1 MRTKRNRFSCGRLG
15 LIGVGVLAVSLA
27 HVSVFADEADDAL
40 ALARRTLDYVA
51 KSVPEKTLKPYAR
64 ELKVD
69 ATWLA
74 SETNAAYRA
83 GIARDI
89 AQLRRRIL
97 FLHPDLQFDRLLCVQ
112 RGIPY
117 HHDPHEVDQYVGR
130 YSRPG
135 PGLIALDD
143 WKTVPRKTELLKG
156 KLPKGTVLNPDLH
169 WNADRVLFAFCDHEA
184 KPPADAQ
191 ALKAHRDIVNF
202 TPWMA
207 AADPTS
213 PLCDRKEGEYTVMHH
228 RYFIYEAAVDGSWLR
243 QITGGADD
251 PMETREGRQTVL
263 IEDIDPCYLPDGGFV
278 FSSTRGQNFGRCH
291 WGRWTPSFLL
301 YRGELPPVG
310 SSGGARKIRQ
320 LSFGEAN
327 EWEPTVLDDG
337 RIGYTR
343 WDYVNRNA
351 VWHQSLWAIRPDG
364 TGVSHLYGNY
374 SENICVETELK
385 TIPGSPLL
393 VATAAA
399 HHNITSG
406 SLFLLDLA
414 KGEDGL
420 EPVIRLTPEVPFPES
435 EGWKLGGTYCSPMPV
450 NDTLFF
456 CAYSAE
462 PLSFPSGHPRHHAN
476 SCGACWPT
484 QAAYGI
490 WLVDTLGGRELIYKD
505 PAISTFNPIPLV
517 KRKRPPVLAS
527 VLPPAETAP
536 TSGVCYV
543 ENVYDTR
550 TDLPRGSVKA
560 LRINKLINLP
570 ICRRRTTN
578 AGRDLDLYKESL
590 GTVPVED
597 DGSAAFRIPFGEP
610 IQLQAIDTNG
620 MAILTMRSFIF
631 AQKGE
636 IQGCVG
642 CHENKSQAAPTMPK
656 TNTKARLGAIHD
668 PVPEVDLGYA
678 GPFSFARSIQPI
690 FDRKCISCHGLSEK
704 GTFSLIGTDAT
715 ANLIARKQLAYIESY
730 EETHYSKAYDYFA
743 AASGLTKKLRKG
755 HGPKLTDDEWKKLIL
770 WMDFG
775 VSRYATAAGYGWNG
789 PDAREIDPAGERAL
803 RQAVQARLGAKVA
816 AQPFDALVN
825 RGDERLSRVLDLIGG
840 TSAPDYAPFLDLC
853 RKALKPIP
861 WHDIQG
867 TCGRDDACECRSCWV
882 RRGGYND
889 PKVLHGK

>member
-1 MRTKRNRFSCGRLG
+1 MIMR
-15 LIGVGVLAVSLA
+15 VAAAMVLVAACVVAA
-27 HVSVFADEADDAL
+27 HADEADDAL
-40 ALARRTLDYVA
+40 ALARRTFDYVA
-51 KSVPEKTLKPYAR
+51 KSVPAQTLKPYAR
-64 ELKVD
+64 ELKID
-69 ATWLA
+69 AEWLA
-74 SETNAAYRA
+74 GETNAAYRA
-83 GIARDI
+83 GIGREI
-89 AQLRRRIL
+89 AKLRRRIL

-135 PGLIALDD
+135 PGLVALDN
-143 WKTVPRKTELLKG
+143 WRAIPKKTELLKG
-156 KLPKGTVLNPDLH
+156 KMPKGTTLNPDLH
-169 WNADRVLFAFCDHEA
+169 WDADRVLFAFCDHEA
-184 KPPADAQ
+184 KPPADAKS
-191 ALKAHRDIVNF
+191 LNVHRDIVRF

-207 AADPTS
+207 EADPTS
-213 PLCDRKEGEYTVMHH
+213 PLCDRTNGEYTVMHR
-228 RYFIYEAAVDGSWLR
+228 RYFIYEAAADGSWVR
-243 QITGGADD
+243 QITGGPDD
-251 PMETREGRQTVL
+251 PMETRKGRQTVL
-263 IEDIDPCYLPDGGFV
+263 VEDADPCYLPDGGFV
-278 FSSTRGQNFGRCH
+278 FTSTRGQNFGRCH

-310 SSGGARKIRQ
+310 EQAKGAQRIRQ

-343 WDYVNRNA
+343 WDYINRNA
-351 VWHQSLWAIRPDG
+351 IWHQSLWAIRPDG

-374 SENICVETELK
+374 SENICVATELK
-385 TIPGSPLL
+385 TIPRSSLL

-406 SLFLLDLA
+406 ALFLLDLS

-420 EPVIRLTPEVPFPES
+420 APVIRLTPEVPFPEG

-456 CAYSAE
+456 CAYSEE
-462 PLSFPSGHPRHHAN
+462 PLSFPLGHPRWPHKG
-476 SCGACWPT
+476 SGATWPT

-505 PAISTFNPIPLV
+505 PEISTFNPIPV
-517 KRKRPPVLAS
+517 VRRKRPPVLAS
-527 VLPPAETAP
+527 VLPPAESAP

-543 ENVYDTR
+543 ENVYETR
-550 TDLPRGSVKA
+550 TDLPKGSVKA
-560 LRINKLINLP
+560 LRVNKIINLP
-570 ICRRRTTN
+570 VCMRRTLN
-578 AGRDLDLYKESL
+578 ASADLDLYKESL

-597 DGSAAFRIPFGEP
+597 DGSAAFRIPSGEP

-642 CHENKSQAAPTMPK
+642 CHENKSQAAPSTPK
-656 TNTKARLGAIHD
+656 TNTKARLGQVHD
-668 PVPEVDLGYA
+668 PVPEIDLGYT
-678 GPFSFARSIQPI
+678 GPFSFVRSVKPI
-690 FDRKCISCHGLSEK
+690 FDRKCISCHGLSDK
-704 GTFSLIGTDAT
+704 APFTLIGHDGVLA
-715 ANLIARKQLAYIESY
+715 LMERGQLAYIRSY
-730 EETHYSKAYDYFA
+730 KETHYSKCYDYFA
-743 AASGLTKKLRKG
+743 GASGLTKKLKSG

-789 PDAREIDPAGERAL
+789 PDARDIDPEGEKAL
-803 RQAVQARLGAKVA
+803 REAVREKLGEKVA

-825 RGDERLSRVLDLIGG
+825 RGDERLSRVLDLVGG
-840 TSAPDYAPFLDLC
+840 EKSPDYARFLELC
-853 RKALKPIP
+853 RKSLKPIP
-861 WHDIQG
+861 YHDIQG
-867 TCGRDDACECRSCWV
+867 TCGRDDECECRSCWV
-882 RRGGYND
+882 RRGGYNKPAAHHSAD
-889 PKVLHGK
+889 